1 MTPSAAA
8 TLPRFRWVI
17 CLLLFLATAINYM
30 DRQILSLLKPL
41 LDQQM
46 GWSNTA
52 FGTINAFFQAAY
64 ACGLLAFGW
73 FVDRFGVKLGYGLS
87 VFLWSL
93 AAGSH
98 ALVGGIG
105 GFIGARSFLG
115 FSEAGNFPAAVKTV
129 AQWFPRAERALATA
143 LFNSGANAGALIA
156 PAVVPWLADQYSWR
170 APFVVAGA
178 AGLVWVVFWTRVY
191 APPEEHPAVSPAELA
206 LIAGG
211 GAEEG
216 TPFAPPLSWAVL
228 LRHRETWAYV
238 AAKLL
243 TDPVWYFFLIWLPDY
258 FKKTRGLD
266 LKHSWPDLIGI
277 YGLIT
282 VLSLGGGWLSGR
294 LLRAGWSVTAA
305 RKTALFA
312 FALLVLPVI
321 FASNAPVWAAVMLIG
336 LAGAAHQ
343 AWSAT
348 LYTVVSDIFPKR
360 ALGSVIGIGSM
371 AGSVGGIGFALLCGA
386 LLDDYGAVGAHRSY
400 GLLFGYCGIAYLL
413 AFGVHHLLTPR
424 FLPLRLDTPTIP
436 A

>member
-1 MTPSAAA
+1 MTPSVEAPL
-8 TLPRFRWVI
+8 TRFRWVI
-17 CLLLFLATAINYM
+17 CSLLFLATSINYM

-64 ACGLLAFGW
+64 AGGLLAFGW

-98 ALVGGIG
+98 ALVGGVG

-115 FSEAGNFPAAVKTV
+115 FSEAGNFPAAIKTV
-129 AQWFPRAERALATA
+129 AQWFPKAERALATA

-156 PAVVPWLADQYSWR
+156 PAIVPWLADAYGWR

-178 AGLVWVVFWTRVY
+178 AGLLWVFLWSRFY
-191 APPEEHPAVSPAELA
+191 ASPESHPSVSAAELA
-206 LIAGG
+206 LIAGSQVES
-211 GAEEG
+211 ATEDAS
-216 TPFAPPLSWAVL
+216 PQPLSWAAL
-228 LRHRETWAYV
+228 LHHRETWAYIV
-238 AAKLL
+238 AKLL

-266 LKHSWPDLIGI
+266 LKQSWPDLIGI

-282 VLSLGGGWLSGR
+282 VLSLGGGWLTGR

-305 RKTALFA
+305 RKTGLAA
-312 FALLVLPVI
+312 FAVLVLPVF
-321 FASNAPVWAAVMLIG
+321 FASDAPVWAAVLLIG

-360 ALGSVIGIGSM
+360 AIGSVVGIGSM
-371 AGSVGGIGFALLCGA
+371 AGSVGGIGFALLCGT
-386 LLDDYGAVGAHRSY
+386 LLDEYGAAGAHHSY
-400 GLLFGYCGIAYLL
+400 ALLFGYCSLAYLF
-413 AFGVHHLLTPR
+413 AFGFHHLLNPR
-424 FLPLRLDTPTIP
+424 FQPLRLTPSL
-436 A
+436 